1 MTSRLAPIAILFGLI
16 LLALAIH
23 SCSGEGQ
30 AEQPNPRVYRVMLAG
45 V

>member
-1 MTSRLAPIAILFGLI
+1 MTSLTPIALVSGLI

-30 AEQPNPRVYRVMLAG
+30 ADQQTPRVYRVMLAG

>member
-1 MTSRLAPIAILFGLI
+1 MTSRLQHITIAIGLI

-30 AEQPNPRVYRVMLAG
+30 ADQPNPRVYRVMLAG